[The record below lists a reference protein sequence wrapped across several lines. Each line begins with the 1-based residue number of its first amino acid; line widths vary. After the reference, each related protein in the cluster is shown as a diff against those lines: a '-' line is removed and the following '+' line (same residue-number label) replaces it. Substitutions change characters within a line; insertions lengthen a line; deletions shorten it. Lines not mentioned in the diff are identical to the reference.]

1 MNRTDIFFQ
10 TKFLKSAFSIQDLPD
25 DIGSEVSFCGRSNS
39 GESSVL
45 NALTGNKK
53 LAKISKTP
61 GRTQSMNIFSLD
73 PSLQKRIVD
82 LPGYGFARVS
92 KSMRRDWG
100 QVIGQYLKIRK
111 SLKGIV
117 VIMDIRHP
125 FMDSD
130 LNLIS
135 WSNENNIPLKILFN
149 KADKFPKNKT
159 IEQVVKGN
167 HVLKKLKVFGE
178 IQVFS
183 SKNLTGLDEFKE
195 SLSSWF

>member
-39 GESSVL
+39 GKSSVL

-73 PSLQKRIVD
+73 PSSEKRIVD

-92 KSMRRDWG
+92 KAMRREWG
-100 QVIGQYLKIRK
+100 QVIGQYLKTRN

-130 LNLIS
+130 LNLIK

-149 KADKFPKNKT
+149 KADKLPKYKA
-159 IEQVVKGN
+159 IEEVVKGN
-167 HVLKKLKVFGE
+167 NVLRKLNVFGE

-183 SKNLTGLDEFKE
+183 SKNLTGLDEFKK

>member
-39 GESSVL
+39 GKSSVL

-73 PSLQKRIVD
+73 PSLQKRI
-82 LPGYGFARVS
+82 VS

-167 HVLKKLKVFGE
+167 HDLKKLKVFGE

>member
-39 GESSVL
+39 GKSSVL

-82 LPGYGFARVS
+82 LPGYGFSS
-92 KSMRRDWG
+92 KPENE
-100 QVIGQYLKIRK
+100 IY
-111 SLKGIV
+111 SL
-117 VIMDIRHP
+117 
-125 FMDSD
+125 
-130 LNLIS
+130 NY
-135 WSNENNIPLKILFN
+135 FN
-149 KADKFPKNKT
+149 KKI
-159 IEQVVKGN
+159 IE
-167 HVLKKLKVFGE
+167 LLDALE
-178 IQVFS
+178 IQKFS
-183 SKNLTGLDEFKE
+183 YF
-195 SLSSWF
+195 

>member
-39 GESSVL
+39 GKSSVL

-167 HVLKKLKVFGE
+167 HALKKLKVFGE

-183 SKNLTGLDEFKE
+183 STNLTGLDEFKE

>member
-39 GESSVL
+39 GKSSVL

-73 PSLQKRIVD
+73 PSSEKRIVD

-92 KSMRRDWG
+92 KAMRREWG
-100 QVIGQYLKIRK
+100 QVIGQYLKTRN

-130 LNLIS
+130 LNLIK

-149 KADKFPKNKT
+149 KADKLPKYKT
-159 IEQVVKGN
+159 IEEVVKGN
-167 HVLKKLKVFGE
+167 NVLRKLKVFGE

-183 SKNLTGLDEFKE
+183 SKNLTGLDEFKK

>member
-39 GESSVL
+39 GKSSVL

-73 PSLQKRIVD
+73 PSSEKRIVD

-92 KSMRRDWG
+92 KAMRREWG
-100 QVIGQYLKIRK
+100 QVIGQYLKTRN

-130 LNLIS
+130 LNLIK

-149 KADKFPKNKT
+149 KADKLPKYKT
-159 IEQVVKGN
+159 IEEVVKGN
-167 HVLKKLKVFGE
+167 NVLRKLKVFGE
-178 IQVFS
+178 IQVLS
-183 SKNLTGLDEFKE
+183 SKNLTGLDEFKK

>member
-1 MNRTDIFFQ
+1 MNTTDIFFQ
-10 TKFLKSAFSIQDLPD
+10 TKFLKSAFSIKDLPD

-39 GESSVL
+39 GKSSVL

-73 PSLQKRIVD
+73 PSSEKRIVD

-92 KSMRRDWG
+92 KAMRREWG
-100 QVIGQYLKIRK
+100 QVIGQYLKTRN

-130 LNLIS
+130 LNLIK

-149 KADKFPKNKT
+149 KADKLPKYKT
-159 IEQVVKGN
+159 IEEVVKGN
-167 HVLKKLKVFGE
+167 NVLRKLKVFGE
-178 IQVFS
+178 IQILS
-183 SKNLTGLDEFKE
+183 SKNLTGLDEFKK